1 MLLQYRRRRRRRSCI
16 ASRLF
21 LGWRLVAPA
30 WLLSCLGSICHSHQK
45 FWFLTFY
52 ARTKILWFLVATSLL
67 KNLGIRCFRAHTPL
81 SSWRSMSGCVGAQP
95 VLTQNALV
103 LKCVML
109 YLELLSLDRTDLTDD
124 LQHWNPALISTQ
136 STRDRGCCYLL
147 QLACTRV
154 TMVLEPPKRRSHH
167 TSTRT
172 RNGVLTP
179 PVHVRPRGPVS
190 SRPKRLRAAKGWK
203 RGREESAAKQS
214 RQMREQRPA

>member
-1 MLLQYRRRRRRRSCI
+1 MRYALSGAFVSGPYR
-16 ASRLF
+16 
-21 LGWRLVAPA
+21 
-30 WLLSCLGSICHSHQK
+30 
-45 FWFLTFY
+45 Y
-52 ARTKILWFLVATSLL
+52 
-67 KNLGIRCFRAHTPL
+67 
-81 SSWRSMSGCVGAQP
+81 
-95 VLTQNALV
+95 
-103 LKCVML
+103 
-109 YLELLSLDRTDLTDD
+109 LTDD

-167 TSTRT
+167 ASTRT

-214 RQMREQRPA
+214 RQMREQRPAWAPRDGNVKSFIRVPGLPSVARRGAARMAPSRAADAGHLLRTTPSVLKKKKKDKP